1 MIGSSAWTYLNQL
14 EREEAFDNFTNKPI
28 PEADIRAA
36 IEAAVLAPNSSNTQ
50 TWDFFWVRTTDKR
63 KRLVEACLSQSAAR
77 TAAELIV
84 VSANPK
90 NWQRSRPLLI
100 EWVKRVGAPKPV
112 IQYYEKLIPVMY
124 RWGLFNLF
132 GISKMLA
139 MSLVGFFRP
148 VPRGPNTKRDMQEV
162 AIKSAALAAQN
173 LVLALT
179 AQGHQTCMM
188 EGFDEVRVRRVL
200 NVSRQNRIVMVIAIG
215 EPQENGTWG
224 SQYRIPTESVF
235 HVL

>member
-1 MIGSSAWTYLNQL
+1 MDLF
-14 EREEAFDNFTNKPI
+14 EAIRTRRSIRRFTEKPV
-28 PEADIRAA
+28 PEVDIRAA
-36 IEAAVLAPNSSNTQ
+36 IEAAILAPNSSNTQ
-50 TWDFFWVRTTDKR
+50 TWDFFWVRSAEK
-63 KRLVEACLSQSAAR
+63 KSRLIEACLSQSAAR

-112 IQYYEKLIPVMY
+112 VQYYETLIPLMY
-124 RWGLFNLF
+124 RWGFLNIF
-132 GISKMLA
+132 GVSKMLT
-139 MSLVGFFRP
+139 MSIVGVFRP

-179 AQGHQTCMM
+179 AKGHQTCMM
-188 EGFDEVRVRRVL
+188 EGFDESRVRRL
-200 NVSRQNRIVMVIAIG
+200 LKISRQNRIVMVIAVG
-215 EPQENGTWG
+215 EPQVKGTWG
-224 SQYRIPTESVF
+224 PQFRLPVESVL
-235 HVL
+235 HEV

>member
-1 MIGSSAWTYLNQL
+1 MDLF
-14 EREEAFDNFTNKPI
+14 EAIRTRRSIRRFTEKPV
-28 PEADIRAA
+28 PEVDIRAA
-36 IEAAVLAPNSSNTQ
+36 IEAAILAPNSSNTQ
-50 TWDFFWVRTTDKR
+50 TWDFFWVRSSEK
-63 KRLVEACLSQSAAR
+63 KSRLIEACLSQSAAR

-112 IQYYEKLIPVMY
+112 VQYYETLIPLMY
-124 RWGLFNLF
+124 RWGFLNIL
-132 GISKMLA
+132 GVSKMLV
-139 MSLVGFFRP
+139 MSMVGIFRP

-179 AQGHQTCMM
+179 AKGHQTCMM
-188 EGFDEVRVRRVL
+188 EGFDESRVRRVL
-200 NVSRQNRIVMVIAIG
+200 KVSRQNRIVMVIAIG
-215 EPQENGTWG
+215 EPQEKGTWG
-224 SQYRIPTESVF
+224 PQFRLPVESVL
-235 HVL
+235 HEV